1 MFSRRKKY
9 LPEATVYGLIGGIPK
24 TFGGRTGVCLQR
36 ADAFAELDGRH
47 VEILTLSP
55 RNDDPEA
62 LTARL
67 RGEGRIGKKVTIRSV
82 WADLRRASPHDLA
95 QIASHSTESITIDP
109 ATLPDFDGKPEIKE
123 LDDSGKTLRSD
134 RFREDGSRF
143 FSYRLGSENEAKSVA
158 IFDARGRAIAQW
170 NEQHELYFAWFD
182 WLIGS
187 EQAIIINDGPPLARY
202 LHKYQRENVVLV
214 QTIHSK
220 HSADPTKRSERLG
233 WTYTPALKNVDRFD
247 LFAVLT
253 QSQHSDLTDLNFV
266 VDNAAVLP
274 NMTAAT
280 PMRRIKPRTPGT
292 GVMLARTTFLKRID
306 HAITAVHRAR
316 QSGTDATLDIYGVA
330 DEAQESL
337 EALVE
342 DLDTN
347 GAIALRGFDPRAKQK
362 FEKASFTLLTSE
374 YEGQPLVLLESMAA
388 GCIPISY
395 NIKYGPADI
404 ITDGVDGF
412 LVPDGDIDAMARRIK
427 DIHTMDDQK
436 LMQMRQA
443 AIRRVSDF
451 SPEKITQLWGA
462 ALTRAVAN
470 KQRPA
475 EIDGNARLSSISVTG
490 RVLSLQV
497 ILIGDALYSPDWA
510 LLTWTERKG
519 GRFGRLPARLEQ
531 INGETHVVTTAHADD
546 FAAVDHG
553 HIDFWVDLRVAGH
566 PCRLRIKGAD
576 DVEPHRLGHLELYPT
591 RFGSLSIRFPTVSQE
606 GEK

>member
-67 RGEGRIGKKVTIRSV
+67 RGEGRIGKKVTVRSV
-82 WADLRRASPHDLA
+82 WADLQRASPHDLA
-95 QIASHSTESITIDP
+95 QIASHSSEAITVNT
-109 ATLPDFDGKPEIKE
+109 AELPVFDGTREIKE
-123 LDDSGKTLRSD
+123 LDDSGRTLRSD
-134 RFREDGSRF
+134 RFREDGSRY
-143 FSYRLGSENEAKSVA
+143 FSYRLGDGDDAKSAVL
-158 IFDARGRAIAQW
+158 FDTRGRPIAQW
-170 NEQHELYFAWFD
+170 HEQHELYFAWFD

-253 QSQHSDLTDLNFV
+253 QSQHSDLTDLKFIM
-266 VDNAAVLP
+266 DNSAVLP

-280 PMRRIKPRTPGT
+280 PMRRIRSRPPDA

-306 HAITAVHRAR
+306 HAITAVHKAR
-316 QSGTDATLDIYGVA
+316 QAGTDVTLDIYGVA

-337 EALVE
+337 ETLVA
-342 DLDTN
+342 DLDTH

-412 LVPDGDIDAMARRIK
+412 LVPDGDVDAVARRIN
-427 DIHTMDDQK
+427 DLHTMDEQK
-436 LMQMRQA
+436 VMQMRQA

-462 ALTRAVAN
+462 ALTRAVSN
-470 KQRPA
+470 KRRPA
-475 EIDGNARLSSISVTG
+475 EIDGEARLSSISIEG
-490 RVLSLQV
+490 REISIGVALS
-497 ILIGDALYSPDWA
+497 GAAASNPDWA

-531 INGETHVVTTAHADD
+531 ADGETQVLTKAHADD

-553 HIDFWVDLRVAGH
+553 HIDFWIDLRVAGH
-566 PCRLRIKGAD
+566 PCRLRVKGAGE
-576 DVEPHRLGHLELYPT
+576 VEPQPLGHFEVYPT
-591 RFGSLSIRFPTVSQE
+591 RFGSLSLRFPSIESEV
-606 GEK
+606 

>member
-1 MFSRRKKY
+1 MFSQRKKY
-9 LPEATVYGLIGGIPK
+9 LPDATVYGLIGGIPE

-36 ADAFAELDGRH
+36 ADAFAELDSRH

-67 RGEGRIGKKVTIRSV
+67 RGEGRIGKRVTVRNV
-82 WADLRRASPHDLA
+82 WADLKRASPHELA
-95 QIASHSTESITIDP
+95 QIASHSSEAITVNS
-109 ATLPDFDGKPEIKE
+109 AELPEFDGTREIKE
-123 LDDSGKTLRSD
+123 LDDSGKTLCSD

-143 FSYRLGSENEAKSVA
+143 FSYRLGDDDKAKSAA
-158 IFDARGRAIAQW
+158 IFDARGRPIAQW

-182 WLIGS
+182 WLIDS
-187 EQAIIINDGPPLARY
+187 KQAIIINDGPPLARY

-220 HSADPTKRSERLG
+220 HSADSTKRSERLG

-266 VDNAAVLP
+266 MDNAAVLP

-280 PMRRIKPRTPGT
+280 PMRRTKPRAPGT
-292 GVMLARTTFLKRID
+292 GVMLARTTYLKRID
-306 HAITAVHRAR
+306 HAITAVHKAR
-316 QSGTDATLDIYGVA
+316 ESGTDATLEIYGVA

-337 EALVE
+337 ETLVA
-342 DLDTN
+342 DLDTH

-388 GCIPISY
+388 GCVPISY

-412 LVPDGDIDAMARRIK
+412 LVPDGDVDAMARRIN
-427 DIHTMDDQK
+427 DICTMDDQK
-436 LMQMRQA
+436 LMHMRQA

-462 ALTRAVAN
+462 ALTRAVSE
-470 KQRPA
+470 KQQPA
-475 EIDGNARLSSISVTG
+475 EVHGAARLTNVSVEG
-490 RVLSLQV
+490 NEMSLRVNLS
-497 ILIGDALYSPDWA
+497 GDAASEPEWA
-510 LLTWTERKG
+510 LLSWTERKG
-519 GRFGRLPARLEQ
+519 RRFGRLPARLERVKGEVQ
-531 INGETHVVTTAHADD
+531 IVATAHADD
-546 FAAVDHG
+546 FASLDRG
-553 HIDFWVDLRVAGH
+553 HIDFWIDLRVRRH

-576 DVEPHRLGHLELYPT
+576 ELEPQLLGHMEVYPT
-591 RFGSLSIRFPTVSQE
+591 RFGSLSIRFPAPAERRT
-606 GEK
+606 